1 MSYALVGVGFL
12 NEIETLRTIK
22 GKISGI
28 YKEMGDFIVKTT
40 ERMSSFRKMMV
51 PYVNY
56 FYPVEAASSE
66 CFISD
71 VVEPS
76 RREFDGAIDR
86 SVTIMAGDE
95 EMNDNIS
102 RAIGDVLKLEESIDM
117 ILRLIDEIDIYSE
130 NMLIIST
137 KYGAEGLSLARIS
150 NEMVSMA
157 RLVNGIGAKFREYLN
172 EMDASRGEFN
182 GIRKKIETIGEN
194 YLTKM
199 KLDLSHEFPRMTR
212 ELDDV
217 STVVNNMLS
226 SSDQVEASMRNFI
239 NNIQMEDVIGQ
250 KIDKIVYYLDELAK
264 RKGADKGTPF
274 EDLDAIV
281 LHVVSDQLSC
291 LDKDVSWQ
299 YDEIRGFCDRISLL
313 LDDILSKFYGSG
325 EDHMDEEQN
334 RMDGIYKT
342 CFNRIERFKDD
353 YVRYMEE
360 IISDKKRLLK
370 LCMAIRDILEQFE
383 GLFGGIMDTVKK
395 FEALNMITR
404 IELAR
409 HARLSRTLGGTL
421 ASVKTLPAQMKQIV
435 SQSVV
440 LYHGVY
446 KNITDAVARYE
457 ESFRGQEGVL
467 ADCIASMK
475 KVSVQLYESQK
486 YYGDISREVGRYCGK
501 VLDFIAGDGR
511 MTGLFETK
519 ESLRDIM
526 AGVNAYRE
534 AEFGNCGYDIAALR
548 KQIQDAS
555 ERSPAA
561 PMVVALHSDFG
572 SEKSKEQVIIF

>member
-1 MSYALVGVGFL
+1 MIMSGALVGVGFL
-12 NEIETLRTIK
+12 NEIETMGAIK
-22 GKISGI
+22 GKVSGI
-28 YKEMGDFIVKTT
+28 YEEMGDFIVKTT
-40 ERMSSFRKMMV
+40 EHMNSFRKMMT

-56 FYPVEAASSE
+56 FYSMEAASGES
-66 CFISD
+66 FISD
-71 VVEPS
+71 VVAPS
-76 RREFDGAIDR
+76 RRELDEAIDR
-86 SVTIMAGDE
+86 SVSIMAGDE
-95 EMNDNIS
+95 GMNDNVS
-102 RAIGDVLKLEESIDM
+102 GAIGEVLRLEESIDM

-172 EMDASRGEFN
+172 EMDTARVDFN
-182 GIRKKIETIGEN
+182 DIRKKIEAIGEN
-194 YLTKM
+194 HLTRL
-199 KLDLSHEFPRMTR
+199 KLDLSHEFPQMTR

-217 STVVNNMLS
+217 SAVVNNMLS
-226 SSDQVEASMRNFI
+226 SSDEVEGSMRNFI
-239 NNIQMEDVIGQ
+239 SNIQMEDVIRQ
-250 KIDKIVYYLDELAK
+250 KIERILYYLEELKK
-264 RKGADKGTPF
+264 RKDADEGTPF
-274 EDLDAIV
+274 EELDAIV
-281 LHVVSDQLSC
+281 LHVVSDQLLR

-313 LDDILSKFYGSG
+313 LDDILSRFYGSG
-325 EDHMDEEQN
+325 KDHVEEEQN
-334 RMDGIYKT
+334 RMDGIYA
-342 CFNRIERFKDD
+342 RIEGFKDD

-360 IISDKKRLLK
+360 IIADKKRLLK
-370 LCMAIRDILEQFE
+370 LCTSIRDILELFE

-409 HARLSRTLGGTL
+409 HAKLSRTLGGTL

-457 ESFRGQEGVL
+457 ESFSGQEAVL
-467 ADCIASMK
+467 ADCIESIK
-475 KVSVQLYESQK
+475 RVSVKLYESQK
-486 YYGDISREVGRYCGK
+486 YYGDISREVGRYSWK
-501 VLDFIAGDGR
+501 VLDFIAGNGR
-511 MTGLFETK
+511 MSGLFEIK
-519 ESLRDIM
+519 ESIRDIM
-526 AGVNAYRE
+526 AGINAYRE
-534 AEFGNCGYDIAALR
+534 AEFGGRGYDVENIR
-548 KQIQDAS
+548 QWIQDTAM
-555 ERSPAA
+555 RMPAV
-561 PMVVALHSDFG
+561 PVVAALHSDFG